1 MLKFEFSDR
10 FLLFSYFVLIMF
22 IGSLLLMLPI
32 SWEGDGKLA
41 YIDALFTAV
50 SAVSITGLTTVK
62 MEGFSTFGFILI
74 MLLIQLGGLGFISI
88 TTFYL
93 LKIGRAHV

>member
-1 MLKFEFSDR
+1 
-10 FLLFSYFVLIMF
+10 
-22 IGSLLLMLPI
+22 MLPI

-88 TTFYL
+88 TTFICLYL
-93 LKIGRAHV
+93 KENEFNRCKNNKAVFPFKYRI